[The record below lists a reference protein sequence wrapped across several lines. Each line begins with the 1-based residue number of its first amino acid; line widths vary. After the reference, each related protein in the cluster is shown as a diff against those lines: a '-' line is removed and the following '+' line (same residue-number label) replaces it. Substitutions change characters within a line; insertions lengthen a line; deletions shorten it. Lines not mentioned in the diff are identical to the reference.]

1 VKLPK
6 SALKQT
12 FAKQKRS
19 VRTEDKLLAAAI
31 RVLDR
36 DGLDG
41 ATVPRIAQQAKL
53 SPASIYRRFVDKENL
68 LRAAFLHVLGESNL
82 RNAQGLELRLLRP
95 SLPETV
101 AAILSTLVQQY
112 RDHPRLLRALI
123 RMLDLKPDSEFARE
137 ANRRIEMNLSSVAEL
152 LLAHRAS
159 IGHVN
164 PEFAVR
170 FAVLS
175 ATSAIELAA
184 LAENSL
190 WSVALPMSD
199 KEFVAELARQTVA
212 YLVAP
217 SSHFG

>member
-1 VKLPK
+1 VPR

-12 FAKQKRS
+12 FARQKRS

-31 RVLDR
+31 RVLDQ

-82 RNAQGLELRLLRP
+82 RNAHGLRSRLLRH

-101 AAILSTLVQQY
+101 AAILSALVQQY
-112 RDHPRLLRALI
+112 RDHPRLLRALV
-123 RMLDLKPDSEFARE
+123 RMLDLEADSEFARE
-137 ANRRIEMNLSSVAEL
+137 ANRLIEVNLSSVAEV
-152 LLAHRAS
+152 LLAHRAGIRHTS
-159 IGHVN
+159 
-164 PEFAVR
+164 PELAVR

-184 LAENSL
+184 LAEGSL

-199 KEFVAELARQTVA
+199 KEFAAELARQMVA

-217 SSHFG
+217 PSHFG

>member
-1 VKLPK
+1 MPR
-6 SALKQT
+6 SALKQK
-12 FAKQKRS
+12 FAQQKRS

-31 RVLDR
+31 RILDQ

-82 RNAQGLELRLLRP
+82 RNEQGLRSRLLRP

-123 RMLDLKPDSEFARE
+123 RMLDLEPDSGFTRE
-137 ANRRIEMNLSSVAEL
+137 ANRRIEVNLSYVAEV

-159 IGHVN
+159 IRHAN
-164 PEFAVR
+164 PELAVR

-184 LAENSL
+184 LAEESL

-217 SSHFG
+217 TSHLYD

>member
-1 VKLPK
+1 MPRPTLH
-6 SALKQT
+6 QT

-41 ATVPRIAQQAKL
+41 ATVPRIAQQARL
-53 SPASIYRRFVDKENL
+53 SPASIYRRFVDKDNL
-68 LRAAFLHVLGESNL
+68 LRAAFLRVLGESNL
-82 RNAQGLELRLLRP
+82 NSEQRLQSLLLRH
-95 SLPETV
+95 SLPQTV
-101 AAILSTLVQQY
+101 TAILSTLMQQY

-123 RMLDLKPDSEFARE
+123 RMLDIEQDSEFAVE
-137 ANRRIEMNLSSVAEL
+137 AWRRLEVNLSRMAEV
-152 LLAHRAS
+152 LLAHRAG
-159 IGHVN
+159 IRHAN
-164 PEFAVR
+164 PELAVR

-184 LAENSL
+184 LAEDSL

-199 KEFVAELARQTVA
+199 KEFVVELARQTVA
-212 YLVAP
+212 YLVGPA
-217 SSHFG
+217 SR